1 MIAGTARLTCVGR
14 WNSNTFHTVKQSLIL
29 NILSKHRE
37 IPFTKFSPK
46 LLVSFFTCKSNS
58 SKVFNC
64 DSLTILFSRLNNR
77 FCNSMINYGSGS
89 LLLARKPFQQLTRVA
104 CVFALNRTTN
114 LLPLLPIGIN
124 PVGRVFNAIRSN
136 DNICETEIKLKNA
149 LVLLIFVLSLHQ
161 NISAMDRKEYLRQYH
176 LKTYVPTGNKQG
188 RPRELPNYDF
198 SGIYQLKN
206 TVNEKTYI
214 GQAQN
219 ILNRFNDHRRN
230 RNGHL
235 LYRDCHLYRA
245 IKKYGWQKFE
255 ISVLERVDDISLLN
269 EREIFWINEL
279 NPAYNMKDGGD
290 CARGWHHTEE
300 AKRKMS
306 ETKSKQY
313 LGKNNPFYGKTHSEK
328 TKKKIAEASKNRKH
342 SEETKL
348 KMRAWYKPEMFYKRV
363 GKFDVETGQLVCE
376 YNSVK
381 EASESVNVSQSNM
394 SSHLGGRNKT
404 CKGYVFKFI

>member
-1 MIAGTARLTCVGR
+1 M
-14 WNSNTFHTVKQSLIL
+14 
-29 NILSKHRE
+29 
-37 IPFTKFSPK
+37 
-46 LLVSFFTCKSNS
+46 
-58 SKVFNC
+58 
-64 DSLTILFSRLNNR
+64 
-77 FCNSMINYGSGS
+77 
-89 LLLARKPFQQLTRVA
+89 
-104 CVFALNRTTN
+104 
-114 LLPLLPIGIN
+114 
-124 PVGRVFNAIRSN
+124 
-136 DNICETEIKLKNA
+136 
-149 LVLLIFVLSLHQ
+149 
-161 NISAMDRKEYLRQYH
+161 
-176 LKTYVPTGNKQG
+176 G
-188 RPRELPNYDF
+188 RPRILPKYDF

-206 TVNEKTYI
+206 TINGYTYI

-219 ILNRFNDHRRN
+219 ILSRFNEHRRN

-245 IKKYGWQKFE
+245 IKKYGWNKFE
-255 ISVLERVDDISLLN
+255 ISVLERVDDVSLLN

-279 NPAYNMKDGGD
+279 NPAYNMKEGGD
-290 CARGWHHTEE
+290 CARGWHHTDE

-313 LGKNNPFYGKTHSEK
+313 IGKNNPFYGKTHSDK
-328 TKKKIAEASKNRKH
+328 TKKKISEASKNRKH

-394 SSHLGGRNKT
+394 SAHIGGRNKT
-404 CKGYVFKFI
+404 CKGFKFKFI